1 MEQLFDIVYQRNLSI
16 LLEVKEFHLS
26 KIALITGITGQDG
39 SYLAEQLFEKGY
51 EVHGLVRRSS
61 TFNTSRL
68 ENLYRSTEEPQEI
81 HLHYIDAFD
90 SLHLFNLI
98 ENIAPTEIYNLM
110 ALSHVGQSFDQPEY
124 AAETAG
130 LGLLRILEIVRALKL
145 NVKIYQASTS
155 ELFGSTPA
163 PQNELSAFNPQ
174 SPYAA
179 AKRYAHDMAR
189 IYRDAFGIYISTGI
203 LFNHESPRRSRT
215 FVTRKISAGVAEIV
229 RGERKSITLG
239 NIDAKRDWGYAPEYT
254 DAMWRI
260 MQLDNP
266 TDMVIATGVQYSVRD
281 FCEFA
286 FNYVNLDWEK
296 YVKVSKQFERPLEVE
311 SLCGDATLAGS
322 VIGWKPIVLA
332 PKLAEIM
339 VEADLNRKHYTF

>member
-1 MEQLFDIVYQRNLSI
+1 LGST
-16 LLEVKEFHLS
+16 LS
-26 KIALITGITGQDG
+26 KVALITGITGQDG

-51 EVHGLVRRSS
+51 EVHGLVRRAS

-68 ENLYRSTEEPQEI
+68 ENLYQSTEDSQKI
-81 HLHYIDAFD
+81 HLHYIDAVD

-98 ENIAPTEIYNLM
+98 ARIAPNEIYNLM

-130 LGLLRILEIVRALKL
+130 LGLLRILEIVRTIKL
-145 NVKIYQASTS
+145 DVKIYQASTS
-155 ELFGSTPA
+155 ELFGATPP
-163 PQNELSAFNPQ
+163 PQNEDSFFDPR

-189 IYRDAFGIYISTGI
+189 IYREAFGIFISTGI

-239 NIDAKRDWGYAPEYT
+239 NLESKRDWGYAPEYT
-254 DAMWRI
+254 TAMWKI
-260 MQLDNP
+260 LQLDNP
-266 TDMVIATGVQYSVRD
+266 TDLVIATGVQYAVRD

-286 FNYVNLDWEK
+286 FSYVNLEWQK
-296 YVKVSKQFERPLEVE
+296 YVKISDQFVRPLEVE
-311 SLCGDATLAGS
+311 SLCGDASKARTA
-322 VIGWKPIVLA
+322 IEWNPNVLA
-332 PKLAEIM
+332 PELAKIM
-339 VEADLNRKHYTF
+339 VEADLNRESFTY